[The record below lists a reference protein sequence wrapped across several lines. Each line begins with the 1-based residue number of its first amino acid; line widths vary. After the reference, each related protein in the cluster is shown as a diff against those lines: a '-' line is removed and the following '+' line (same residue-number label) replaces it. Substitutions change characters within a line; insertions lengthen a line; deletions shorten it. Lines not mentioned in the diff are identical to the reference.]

1 MKITQREIGILQSAL
16 TAYINEM
23 NKQMQELKHRP
34 QWNYDIRRLQ
44 SRIDISKNLLGKL
57 EEILQWVT
65 KLQDKN

>member
-65 KLQDKN
+65 KLQDRN

>member
-57 EEILQWVT
+57 EEILQ
-65 KLQDKN
+65 